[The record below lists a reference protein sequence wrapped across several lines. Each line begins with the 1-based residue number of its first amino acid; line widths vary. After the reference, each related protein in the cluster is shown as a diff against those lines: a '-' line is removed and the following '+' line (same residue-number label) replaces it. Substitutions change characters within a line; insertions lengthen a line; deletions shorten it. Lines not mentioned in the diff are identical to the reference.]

1 MLDSRFIWVSLT
13 AFYYACVVVLQWGY
27 PDVLDKANA
36 IGWIRSLNWIYA
48 LAFAGLG
55 IVLQGAI
62 TRVFEALSP
71 LFWRPIMLCTGAAL
85 ALLATATMKW
95 LTNVPMSVELWLS
108 ALLGLAL
115 IAVLARLL
123 PENLLLRWYGVRS

>member
-1 MLDSRFIWVSLT
+1 MLDSRFIWISVT
-13 AFYYACVVVLQWGY
+13 ALYYAGVLALQWGY
-27 PDVLDKANA
+27 PGLWDKANT
-36 IGWIRSLNWIYA
+36 IGWVRSLNWIYA

-55 IVLQGAI
+55 VVLQGAI

-85 ALLATATMKW
+85 ALLAIAAMSW
-95 LTNVPMSVELWLS
+95 LTGAPMNVELWLS

-115 IAVLARLL
+115 VALSARML
-123 PENLLLRWYGVRS
+123 PEDLLFRWYGVRS